1 MVRFMTRL
9 GIKGNLAY
17 FHSQVKKAI
26 MVTPP
31 TTNMAIKDP
40 TERILPKMSPDP
52 TTCSTHRDAMLTIF
66 VPMIGTSSQTER
78 QEDQGESESEEDQ
91 PEPVDSSP
99 VEDHPG
105 PDGLGSVLAL
115 DLLLKTE
122 IRGGD
127 RDGWLVKRS
136 SMTGLSAGFEIRC
149 DTELRIDLLPAFL
162 AR

>member
-1 MVRFMTRL
+1 
-9 GIKGNLAY
+9 
-17 FHSQVKKAI
+17 
-26 MVTPP
+26 
-31 TTNMAIKDP
+31 
-40 TERILPKMSPDP
+40 
-52 TTCSTHRDAMLTIF
+52 MLTIF

-115 DLLLKTE
+115 NLLLKTE
-122 IRGGD
+122 NRGGD

-136 SMTGLSAGFEIRC
+136 SMTGISDGFEIRC